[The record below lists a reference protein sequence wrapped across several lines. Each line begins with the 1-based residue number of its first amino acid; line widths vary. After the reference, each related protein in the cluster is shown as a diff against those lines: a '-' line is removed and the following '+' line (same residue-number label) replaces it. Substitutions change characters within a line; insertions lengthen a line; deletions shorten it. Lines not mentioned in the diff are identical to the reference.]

1 LTSSNE
7 VALLLVK
14 KLNKTFYM
22 FQNIEIFGREI
33 GMYPIMILCGIFS
46 AGIYANKTAKIHKY
60 DEIKIIIFLLFL
72 SIGVFIGSHL
82 LYALVNYKYIVYYIG
97 NIKKIVTFEKAFIAL
112 NYTLGG
118 SVFYGGLIGGVI
130 TAYICIRKDNEYKIF
145 VDTVAVCIPLFHF
158 FGRIGCFLGGC
169 CYGIPGKVGF
179 MYTINP
185 ITEAN
190 GITRF
195 PVQLLEAL
203 FNICLFFLLN
213 HFLKSGKFK
222 DKLIYIY
229 LLVYATGRFF
239 IEFLRGDAY
248 RGIWLFLSTSQ
259 IISLFIIVIVLCYQY
274 TLYKKRYIKRS
285 LMPWQ

>member
-1 LTSSNE
+1 
-7 VALLLVK
+7 
-14 KLNKTFYM
+14 M
-22 FQNIEIFGREI
+22 FPFIEFLGRDI
-33 GMYPIMILCGIFS
+33 GMYSILILCGIFS
-46 AGIYANKTAKIHKY
+46 AGIYAFKISKIKKH
-60 DEIKIIIFLLFL
+60 DEIKIIIFLLII
-72 SIGVFIGSHL
+72 STGVIVGGHL
-82 LYALVNYKYIVYYIG
+82 LYALVNYKNLLYFIDNIG
-97 NIKKIVTFEKAFIAL
+97 KIDAFSKVLSAL

-118 SVFYGGLIGGVI
+118 SVFYGGLIGGAI
-130 TAYICIRKDNEYKIF
+130 AAYICIGKDNEYTLF

-169 CYGIPGKVGF
+169 CYGIPVKVGF
-179 MYTINP
+179 IYTINP

-213 HFLKSGKFK
+213 HFLRRGKFK

-229 LLVYATGRFF
+229 LLVYSTGRFF

-248 RGIWLFLSTSQ
+248 RGI
-259 IISLFIIVIVLCYQY
+259 
-274 TLYKKRYIKRS
+274 
-285 LMPWQ
+285 